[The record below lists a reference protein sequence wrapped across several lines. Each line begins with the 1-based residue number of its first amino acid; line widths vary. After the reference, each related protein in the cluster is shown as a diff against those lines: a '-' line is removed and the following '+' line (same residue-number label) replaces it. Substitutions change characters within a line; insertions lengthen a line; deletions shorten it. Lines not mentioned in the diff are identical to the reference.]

1 MVSVMVTQDA
11 ADCNRPG
18 THFRSEEAR
27 LRQKALREEGFFIH
41 RFCK

>member
-1 MVSVMVTQDA
+1 MVSVMVTQRA
-11 ADCNRPG
+11 VDCNRPG
-18 THFRSEEAR
+18 VHFRSAEQR